1 MCLAL
6 PAEIVALEGRTA
18 TVSVDGALR
27 AVDVSLVDDI
37 ALGDYL
43 LVHAGV
49 ALHRW
54 TKADYQE
61 WQEIMAGAAIDP
73 RADAG

>member
-6 PAEIVALEGRTA
+6 PAEIVTIEGKTA

-37 ALGDYL
+37 AVGDYL

-54 TKADYQE
+54 TKEDYRE
-61 WQEIMAGAAIDP
+61 WQEIMAGPNAPGTDRP
-73 RADAG
+73 